1 MSVNTLIFN
10 HCHNKDFY
18 FAIRLVCL
26 VKGKLARVKR
36 HSQKYS
42 KQSLI
47 FTTQWN
53 CNVMKITFII
63 LQLKQ
68 MSVYF
73 RSKQTVY
80 FQTSEVWTTFQ
91 TV

>member
-1 MSVNTLIFN
+1 MLLRSVIALFIFYWHISMSVNTLIFN

-47 FTTQWN
+47 FTTQ
-53 CNVMKITFII
+53 
-63 LQLKQ
+63 
-68 MSVYF
+68 
-73 RSKQTVY
+73 
-80 FQTSEVWTTFQ
+80 
-91 TV
+91 